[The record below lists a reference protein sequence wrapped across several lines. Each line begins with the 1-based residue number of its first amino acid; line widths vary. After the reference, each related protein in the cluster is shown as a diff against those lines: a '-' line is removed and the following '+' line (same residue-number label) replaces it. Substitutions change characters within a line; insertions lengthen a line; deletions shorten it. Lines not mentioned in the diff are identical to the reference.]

1 MYICEIMFLLH
12 LYYILQCLRLG
23 QSPKSVMNGDTEK
36 STAPQAATPPP
47 TSKLVSRLFPNLKQ
61 EASKQQKT
69 EQVGEFSRST
79 SDNKL
84 K

>member
-1 MYICEIMFLLH
+1 MCVKLCFFSIYTI
-12 LYYILQCLRLG
+12 LYNFPILE
-23 QSPKSVMNGDTEK
+23 QSPKSVMNGYTEE

-69 EQVGEFSRST
+69 EQV
-79 SDNKL
+79 
-84 K
+84 